1 LNLNWK
7 DGRGAPQTNDTH
19 LPEQSQHS

>member
-1 LNLNWK
+1 LDLHWK
-7 DGRGAPQTNDTH
+7 DGRRAPQTNDTH